1 MVKDTLLL
9 VYNRFAERDIHEAA
23 DDPCF
28 SLQVN
33 INEEKIS
40 YLTDARVSEKEEICI
55 LLHPLKVHGN
65 VVVMRIR
72 MRNILFM
79 SS

>member
-9 VYNRFAERDIHEAA
+9 VYNRVAERDIHEAA

-28 SLQVN
+28 SLQVS

-40 YLTDARVSEKEEICI
+40 YLIDTRVSEKEEIC
-55 LLHPLKVHGN
+55 
-65 VVVMRIR
+65 
-72 MRNILFM
+72 NIT
-79 SS
+79 SSFEGAW